1 MGGLDA
7 IVFTGG
13 IGEHEA
19 IVRRKVVEGLEFLGV
34 DMDMEYNENPD
45 DGITE
50 LSTAKSKVKVFILP
64 TNEELVI
71 ARETVRLK

>member
-1 MGGLDA
+1 
-7 IVFTGG
+7 
-13 IGEHEA
+13 
-19 IVRRKVVEGLEFLGV
+19 
-34 DMDMEYNENPD
+34 MDMEYNENPD